1 MHGKKLSKLKL
12 FSLIIVLLT
21 FRNYG
26 FANENSRFQN
36 ELDFGDFNSF
46 DYTQAEQES
55 NSSFDNFGLEY
66 SAQESKGAKLLQHK
80 IIYDPIDFINEPLYY
95 GNYHLFSSA
104 EVLISPAYIFFDD
117 GKPSQ
122 NSFVYLSNTIKN
134 LGAPVSA
141 VNFLLM
147 GKFKL
152 AGLTSTA
159 FLVNSTVG
167 VLGIFNASDALFGIS
182 SKYNAQFGITT
193 VYYTNFEGFYT
204 FIPVLGPN
212 HLSDL
217 VGFGVDLFFDPFFYF
232 VPWFSVSASL
242 ARRMESYFS
251 SRAGVDLLISLS
263 TSEYLGA
270 QSLYYQKRRLMV
282 DLLRKDEFIN
292 YYK

>member
-1 MHGKKLSKLKL
+1 MGNNKLSKVKL
-12 FSLIIVLLT
+12 LFLIVVFLVFKNFS
-21 FRNYG
+21 
-26 FANENSRFQN
+26 FANELSFD
-36 ELDFGDFNSF
+36 DFDDFNYTAEEPQNDASF
-46 DYTQAEQES
+46 D
-55 NSSFDNFGLEY
+55 DFGLEF
-66 SAQESKGAKLLQHK
+66 STQENEGTKLLQHK
-80 IIYDPIDFINEPLYY
+80 VIYDPIDFINEPLYY

-104 EVLISPAYIFFDD
+104 EKLISPAYVFFDD

-122 NSFVYLSNTIKN
+122 NSFVYLSNPIKN

-152 AGLTSTA
+152 AGLTSAA
-159 FLVNSTVG
+159 FLVNSTIG
-167 VLGIFNASDALFGIS
+167 VLGIFNVSEPLLGIS
-182 SKYNAQFGITT
+182 PRYNAQFGITT
-193 VYYTNFEGFYT
+193 VYYTDFEGFYT

-282 DLLRKDEFIN
+282 DLLRKDEFID